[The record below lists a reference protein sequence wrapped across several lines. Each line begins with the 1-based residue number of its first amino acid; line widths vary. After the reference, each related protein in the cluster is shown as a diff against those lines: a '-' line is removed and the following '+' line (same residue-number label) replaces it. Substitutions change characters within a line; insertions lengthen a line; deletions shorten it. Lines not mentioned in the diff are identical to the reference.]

1 MVEPVIRRGGQ
12 RLQFLLQRWSAT
24 LEVSMVAFYWS
35 LWLTKVSTESLHYG
49 EVLYAF
55 ISTFNTYSERSK
67 PIYAKNAVFSAVL
80 GRAQTKR

>member
-35 LWLTKVSTESLHYG
+35 LVMVDQSIDLKLTLWRSTLLLFG
-49 EVLYAF
+49 VFLTRILYF
-55 ISTFNTYSERSK
+55 ISLFRRK
-67 PIYAKNAVFSAVL
+67 M
-80 GRAQTKR
+80 Q